1 MTPGLSAEGLIGLW
15 QRGEVVIAVEVVVE
29 IAVAEEVDSV
39 IIVEV
44 DVEAVWVAAEV
55 QENPEKEIGPVTG
68 KAK

>member
-1 MTPGLSAEGLIGLW
+1 MAL
-15 QRGEVVIAVEVVVE
+15 VVIAVEVVVE